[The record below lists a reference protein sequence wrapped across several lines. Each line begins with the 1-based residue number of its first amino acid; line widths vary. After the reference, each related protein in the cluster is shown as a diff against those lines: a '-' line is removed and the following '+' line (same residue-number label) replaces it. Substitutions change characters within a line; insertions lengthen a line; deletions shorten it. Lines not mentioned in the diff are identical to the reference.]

1 MTTQKNANQMDIET
15 IFYSGFMAGC
25 EETFAAMNG
34 NSSATRYDWCWEDFS
49 EVVATLV
56 DCVVNHP
63 NAFDT
68 ASRSDWNSSLP
79 VMCANVEQAVNERAM
94 FFWGYPSSREMM
106 FERVRVFKRPIMI
119 AAREIAPLALRCM
132 ASGEQPDL
140 KSQFGLAEFLYPR
153 VLSAVKKRAAQN
165 GGLDAKAPDEP
176 ITQRAAN

>member
-1 MTTQKNANQMDIET
+1 MTTQKNSNQMDIET

-25 EETFAAMNG
+25 EETFADMNG

-56 DCVVNHP
+56 DVVANHP
-63 NAFDT
+63 EALDT
-68 ASRSDWNSSLP
+68 ASRADWNSSLP

-106 FERVRVFKRPIMI
+106 FERVKVYKRPIMI
-119 AAREIAPLALRCM
+119 AAREIVPLALRCM

-153 VLSAVKKRAAQN
+153 VLSAIKKRAAHKSVS
-165 GGLDAKAPDEP
+165 DASVAE
-176 ITQRAAN
+176 

>member
-79 VMCANVEQAVNERAM
+79 VM
-94 FFWGYPSSREMM
+94 
-106 FERVRVFKRPIMI
+106 
-119 AAREIAPLALRCM
+119 
-132 ASGEQPDL
+132 
-140 KSQFGLAEFLYPR
+140 
-153 VLSAVKKRAAQN
+153 LS
-165 GGLDAKAPDEP
+165 L
-176 ITQRAAN
+176 IHI